1 MRNGTSSVYLS
12 LVYFRFVVGSHHSR
26 IIYRLPH
33 ELAVK
38 FEHQERSLKYVN
50 GEGIPSQINEV
61 LQHATALFLDCH
73 LTLTKLSEFG
83 FGNMKKL
90 EFCVLGEYNKIEII
104 VDGAE
109 DCKQGEDDGDVYGEN
124 ILGSLQFLRLHYMK
138 NLVSI
143 WKRPVWKGCLCSL
156 KSLALHECPQLTAI
170 FTLGLLENLNSL
182 EELVAEWC
190 PEINSIVTHEDPAEH
205 RPFPLRTYLPNLRK
219 ISLHYM
225 PKLADWWRSLKW
237 SSYFGFAQQ
246 HNVFVP
252 IKRDADLMTQLEE
265 IENQLLAQRQE
276 RKSSGDFMEAP
287 AFEATTASKEKQ
299 LGTAGAAVYE
309 GKRSLLTS
317 ISSKIAYMK
326 DLKASNEKLTWEAM
340 EL

>member
-1 MRNGTSSVYLS
+1 MMNDGMRPWKIFIKEVCSLKELEGLNLYVPHVGPLDHFMRNGTSSVSLS
-12 LVYFRFVVGSHHSR
+12 LVHFRFVVGSHHSP

-38 FEHQERSLKYVN
+38 FELQERSLKYVN
-50 GEGIPSQINEV
+50 VEGIPSQINEV

-104 VDGAE
+104 VDGAKE
-109 DCKQGEDDGDVYGEN
+109 CKQGEDDGDVYGEN

-138 NLVSI
+138 NLVSM
-143 WKRPVWKGCLCSL
+143 WKGPVWKGCLSNL
-156 KSLALHECPQLTAI
+156 KSLALHECPQPTAI

-225 PKLADWWRSLKW
+225 PKSVNL
-237 SSYFGFAQQ
+237 
-246 HNVFVP
+246 
-252 IKRDADLMTQLEE
+252 
-265 IENQLLAQRQE
+265 
-276 RKSSGDFMEAP
+276 SSGLF
-287 AFEATTASKEKQ
+287 
-299 LGTAGAAVYE
+299 
-309 GKRSLLTS
+309 
-317 ISSKIAYMK
+317 IA
-326 DLKASNEKLTWEAM
+326 LKLEWMSFYNCPRLETRLTWKSVVII
-340 EL
+340 